1 MAQAQPVQ
9 PVQDLPYVLWS
20 DIKLN
25 EKIGEGTFGTVHI
38 GTLRGNETVA
48 VKVLG
53 FEEYPVDLG
62 EPSILLAKN
71 LTEEA
76 HVMLQIQTE
85 NVVKLKGVCMD
96 KGHYS
101 IVMEYMPRGTLPHVL
116 QTLDRP
122 LSWPE
127 RLLMCLDAARGLRTI
142 HHPHGGY
149 PARLH
154 GHLSSD
160 AFLVNNDL
168 RVKLSD
174 FCTTKTRSSIKRK
187 GRRGRRSTVAYLA
200 PEHLQKIHEAPDYS
214 SEVYSFGVIMW
225 EIVSQRI
232 AHQERRGVD
241 ESAIRRFVL
250 EEGGREDLPAD
261 CSPQLK
267 DIIDKCRS
275 REVRDRPQMT
285 AVVTV
290 LEALSGTC
298 SSS

>member
-1 MAQAQPVQ
+1 MAQAQPE
-9 PVQDLPYVLWS
+9 QDLPFVPWS

-25 EKIGEGTFGTVHI
+25 EKIGEGSFGTVHI
-38 GTLRGNETVA
+38 GTLREKDMVA

-62 EPSILLAKN
+62 EPSNLLAKN
-71 LTEEA
+71 LQEEA

-85 NVVKLKGVCMD
+85 NVVKLIGVCMD

-116 QTLDRP
+116 QTLDRQ

-174 FCTTKTRSSIKRK
+174 FCTTKTRSSINKRK
-187 GRRGRRSTVAYLA
+187 RSHRRRSTVAYLA
-200 PEHLQKIHEAPDYS
+200 PEHLQAIHEAADYP

-232 AHQERRGVD
+232 AHQERRGVN
-241 ESAIRRFVL
+241 ESEIRRIVL
-250 EEGGREDLPAD
+250 EEERSEDLPAD

-275 REVRDRPQMT
+275 HKPLDRPQMT
-285 AVVTV
+285 GVVTI
-290 LEALSGTC
+290 LEALSSSC
-298 SSS
+298 SS